1 MPKQPQRSRMHR
13 PRWPSGAATVNV
25 RTREASEVL
34 EQIWTAT
41 KARLKPRGLTK
52 ARLKP
57 RGLAPCRPSLL
68 ELLEFRIFHHARHL
82 ARCRLRVHEVH
93 ARARVYGRAGAGD
106 STRERRFL
114 SRSYRLGMC
123 VRARLAG
130 RGLPGDLRLPLAYA
144 GGPPCREDH
153 RHLRGAPSTCLVEPL
168 TVPVQDYC
176 GPASLRRVGV
186 LVRTERESA
195 CLLGRSDVERL
206 PAAAAG

>member
-1 MPKQPQRSRMHR
+1 MRGRWTSHWMPKQPQRSRMHR

-144 GGPPCREDH
+144 GGPPGREDH
-153 RHLRGAPSTCLVEPL
+153 RHLRGAPSTCLVV
-168 TVPVQDYC
+168 TVISE
-176 GPASLRRVGV
+176 ARRA
-186 LVRTERESA
+186 LV
-195 CLLGRSDVERL
+195 
-206 PAAAAG
+206 